1 MIYTTW
7 VGQCGYNDYDDAIKL
22 TIIIWYYDYKNAA
35 INLITMNNDKICF
48 FVSFILL
55 SFYSSFS
62 KQTPTLILTLTHLYN
77 MPRIENR
84 QQTLDFVQ
92 NQILNL
98 Y

>member
-22 TIIIWYYDYKNAA
+22 TIIWYYDYENTA
-35 INLITMNNDKICF
+35 INSITMNNDKICS
-48 FVSFILL
+48 FVSCILL

-62 KQTPTLILTLTHLYN
+62 NQTPTLILTFTHLHN